1 MYQVSFNSS
10 PSYPSYFVRA
20 FPVKTPEGKG
30 WERSSMRILSGFEM
44 ICFPSV
50 YGNDLWQLCIAGIGV
65 WDGLSWAK
73 KVLLLGQY
81 TMASQE
87 KRQNPYE
94 IELPQ
99 SIIDSFARF
108 LAPEIQKLYASE
120 EGRKEL
126 ETWKK
131 KYFDKS
137 EEWSKVQR

>member
-1 MYQVSFNSS
+1 MCL
-10 PSYPSYFVRA
+10 R
-20 FPVKTPEGKG
+20 E
-30 WERSSMRILSGFEM
+30 
-44 ICFPSV
+44 
-50 YGNDLWQLCIAGIGV
+50 GV
-65 WDGLSWAK
+65 WDELSWAG

-87 KRQNPYE
+87 KRQNLYE

-120 EGRKEL
+120 EGRKKL

-131 KYFDKS
+131 KYSDKS

>member
-1 MYQVSFNSS
+1 M
-10 PSYPSYFVRA
+10 A
-20 FPVKTPEGKG
+20 A
-30 WERSSMRILSGFEM
+30 
-44 ICFPSV
+44 V
-50 YGNDLWQLCIAGIGV
+50 YRPKGV
-65 WDGLSWAK
+65 WDGLSWAG

-131 KYFDKS
+131 KYSDKS